1 MTSQGVMRTDNSG
14 LISHSGKTIQHR
26 HCLAECDAVLCRLLE
41 AVQANDD
48 PSSFLNSRTGLQRF
62 DCPNI
67 SNGNRR
73 T

>member
-62 DCPNI
+62 DCPKI